1 MSSGTEY
8 FNERFVHIQ
17 SFNQHPSEQCQEK
30 EMKRN
35 SESFTKPLFN
45 EIKRILCIAIVKL
58 FPQLLYI
65 NKHIRTVT
73 IHIRKLI
80 F

>member
-45 EIKRILCIAIVKL
+45 EIKRILN
-58 FPQLLYI
+58 LYSYSQTI
-65 NKHIRTVT
+65 STTV
-73 IHIRKLI
+73 IH
-80 F
+80 